1 MASGNASSKQRVII
15 ASNRLPLSVKENNG
29 TYETTPSSGGLV
41 SALRGLQAADYLWL
55 GWPGIE
61 VNDKSARESVNA
73 SLAKENAAA
82 VWLDQ
87 KLATD
92 HYNGFSNAIL
102 WPSLHYQSG
111 VVMDDNAWEAY
122 QRVNEIFADE
132 VSNKAKDGDLIWV
145 HDYHLFLLPRLL
157 RKRLQ
162 AQNKRCPIGFSLH
175 TPFTVDDF
183 WRGVPVHDQLLEGV
197 LGSDIIGFHT
207 DEYKKNFLGA
217 CDTLLD
223 GTRVENDQIHY
234 DNRVVETGKFIV
246 GIDYRKFADASGD
259 HEVLS
264 RIKELETLYKDK
276 QVIIG
281 VDRMDYTKGLPEKLD
296 GFRIFLEEHPDM
308 ANKVVLIQIAVPS
321 REDVKEYQDLEA
333 QVSKLVGQISGKH
346 ATPHH
351 SPLLYIH
358 RSVSFAELAALYSI
372 SDACLLTSRRDGMNL
387 VASEYVACQEARQGV
402 LVLSEFTGAATF
414 LKPGSLLFNPSNTHS
429 LSDALYKAL
438 TMDKEERRRNYEELR
453 NFVTTNTSAKWTETF
468 LGELGRLKN

>member
-1 MASGNASSKQRVII
+1 MASDKASGKQRVII

-29 TYETTPSSGGLV
+29 KYETTPSSGGLV
-41 SALRGLQAADYLWL
+41 SALRGLQAAEYLWL

-61 VNDKSARESVNA
+61 VKGSDKENVNA

-111 VVMDDNAWEAY
+111 VVMDTGAWEAY
-122 QRVNEIFADE
+122 KRVNEIFADE
-132 VSNKAKDGDLIWV
+132 VSNQAKDGDLIWV

-157 RKRLQ
+157 RQRLQ

-175 TPFTVDDF
+175 TPFPSGDF
-183 WRGVPVHDQLLEGV
+183 WRGVSVHDELLKGV

-207 DEYKKNFLGA
+207 DEYKNNFLNA
-217 CDTLLD
+217 CEAQVDD
-223 GTRVENDQIHY
+223 TRVENGQIHHE
-234 DNRVVETGKFIV
+234 DRVVQAGKFVV
-246 GIDYRKFADASGD
+246 GIDYKRFADAHND
-259 HEVLS
+259 KEVNS
-264 RIKELETLYKDK
+264 RIKELETLYKGK

-281 VDRMDYTKGLPEKLD
+281 VDRMDYTKGLPEKLE
-296 GFRIFLEEHPDM
+296 GFRTFLQEHPDM
-308 ANKVVLIQIAVPS
+308 ADKVVLIQVAVPS
-321 REDVKEYQDLEA
+321 REDVKEYQELEA
-333 QVSKLVGQISGKH
+333 QVSKLVGQITGKY
-346 ATPHH
+346 ATPES

-358 RSVSFAELAALYSI
+358 RSVPFPELTALYSI

-387 VASEYVACQEARQGV
+387 VATEYVACQEARHGV

-414 LKPGSLLFNPSNTHS
+414 LKPGSLLFNPSSTHGLSES
-429 LSDALYKAL
+429 LYEAL
-438 TMDKEERRRNYEELR
+438 TMSKEDRTRNYEKLR
-453 NFVTTNTSAKWTETF
+453 DFVTTNTSSKWTETF
-468 LGELGRLKN
+468 IGALGQLKK